1 MFQRLNYG
9 VVFQQKTQLYIAQ
22 DYWYHTFEFELPE
35 AFPLPR
41 LPSCKKNNSTCK
53 MISHFL
59 SQLDSIRAETAERFN
74 TTNLAARS
82 LIPETN
88 IHKSRSK
95 RSLLPFLGKIS
106 RGLFGTATVDD
117 INVLAGHINKLNK
130 MALGLSRALTQHED
144 HLSSVIKTVYERM
157 DNLMSGIKE
166 NNLAI
171 KFIQN
176 ELHTTATNIEQSV
189 DYMMGLLIDQ
199 VKTST
204 KLNHAFDQFKDGII
218 SLVNGKLS
226 PLLIPEDIMQSTF
239 QDINMLLQTKFNGF
253 HLTLDSVNEI
263 YAASKFLYARNNT
276 KIYITIKLPISH
288 FKVPLTAYEV
298 ISVPVPINSTSN
310 HATQLL
316 DLPKYFIIAGN
327 KQYHAGISIFDFNS
341 CSGKRIKY
349 CQTNVALSPVTSV
362 SRVLALYGNDKA
374 QVKSLCNFR
383 FLQDVIKPKI
393 SEISPNSLLIYR
405 TPLVSLNCQGDHIM
419 ATGCDFCLF
428 KVACKCSIS
437 TNDFYFSPRLASC
450 HHHKDNITALHPVN
464 LALLQHFFDTK
475 YVEDILADTTF
486 SKPVNVSIPHLK
498 LFQHDMSDIVAA
510 DSKAHL
516 SLSKMAE
523 TAKKDAIIFQSLTE
537 PLINGQIQL
546 DSNWPTTDKTG
557 IHVLP

>member
-22 DYWYHTFEFELPE
+22 DYWYHTFEIELPE

-130 MALGLSRALTQHED
+130 MALSLSRALTQHED
-144 HLSSVIKTVYERM
+144 HLSSVIKTANERM

-204 KLNHAFDQFKDGII
+204 KLNHALDQFKDGII

-327 KQYHAGISIFDFNS
+327 KQYYAGISIFDFNS

-349 CQTNVALSPVTSV
+349 CQANVALSPVTSV
-362 SRVLALYGNDKA
+362 SCVLALFGNDKA

-383 FLQDVIKPKI
+383 FLQDVIKDVVWDIFVFALGNTPGFHLIRAKVCSVFKLKFALNIPYYVYLFLETRHTI
-393 SEISPNSLLIYR
+393 SRCHIATHFDLKACPSTCLNLFVVTKCLKHTLGYHDTDITIYMHQQ
-405 TPLVSLNCQGDHIM
+405 TQKANM
-419 ATGCDFCLF
+419 AKEVF
-428 KVACKCSIS
+428 V
-437 TNDFYFSPRLASC
+437 
-450 HHHKDNITALHPVN
+450 
-464 LALLQHFFDTK
+464 
-475 YVEDILADTTF
+475 
-486 SKPVNVSIPHLK
+486 
-498 LFQHDMSDIVAA
+498 
-510 DSKAHL
+510 
-516 SLSKMAE
+516 
-523 TAKKDAIIFQSLTE
+523 
-537 PLINGQIQL
+537 
-546 DSNWPTTDKTG
+546 
-557 IHVLP
+557 